1 VDRPKNQIDTSR
13 QGEVLVFDVKG
24 DVTRESGLIFREAY
38 EEAKE
43 EGVRR
48 IVLKFDEKAY
58 FNSEGIKVMIDLV
71 SAAKDHDQQVAVTG
85 LSSHFKKIFRMV
97 GISKLAKVFDSLEEA
112 VKTGDDS
119 P

>member
-1 VDRPKNQIDTSR
+1 
-13 QGEVLVFDVKG
+13 
-24 DVTRESGLIFREAY
+24 
-38 EEAKE
+38 
-43 EGVRR
+43 
-48 IVLKFDEKAY
+48 
-58 FNSEGIKVMIDLV
+58 VMIDLV

-112 VKTGDDS
+112 METGDDS